1 MIFKHGSLHFVRQN
15 KNYTEQMY

>member
-1 MIFKHGSLHFVRQN
+1 VRQN